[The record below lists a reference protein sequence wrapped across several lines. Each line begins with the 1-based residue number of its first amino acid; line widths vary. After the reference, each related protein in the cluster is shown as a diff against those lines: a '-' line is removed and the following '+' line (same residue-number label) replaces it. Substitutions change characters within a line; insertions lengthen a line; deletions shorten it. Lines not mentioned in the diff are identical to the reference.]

1 MSYLKLMENKVAKE
15 KLGLK
20 PKEILWGSISFVIFV
35 AIFIFVFRMYLSE
48 GEKRKAEYSE
58 APNTEDYLELNI
70 KVVGVDPVKGDLS
83 TRISLFP
90 NGKYMNAKDF
100 PTENINLYIN
110 AATGKQEYNF
120 PKGKIMNPI
129 EVTFGLYGQVN
140 DYPLDIHEAQIVAVA
155 EIPIKIKEN
164 TPKDSIKDDDIGEL
178 IPIKVNFNAF
188 LHGYKFDAAKDTT
201 VTEPYTAVAV
211 QVSRAGSTKFFSYF
225 IMVAMWLLSGIVVF
239 LVLSV
244 IVRGRKIELGKFAFM
259 SAMIFAL
266 PALRNMQPLIPT
278 IGTFS
283 DYVSF
288 FWAEALIALSLFTVV
303 FTWLRRPP
311 PK

>member
-1 MSYLKLMENKVAKE
+1 MENKVTKE

-20 PKEILWGSISFVIFV
+20 PKEILWGSISLIIFI
-35 AIFIFVFRMYLSE
+35 AIFLFVFKMYLSE
-48 GEKRKAEYSE
+48 GEKRKAEYTD
-58 APNTEDYLELNI
+58 APNTEDYLEVDI
-70 KVVGVDPVKGDLS
+70 KVVGVDPIKGDLN
-83 TRISLFP
+83 TRITMWP
-90 NGKYMNAKDF
+90 NGKYMNAKEF
-100 PTENINLYIN
+100 LTENVNFYIN

-120 PKGKIMNPI
+120 QKGKIMNPI

-140 DYPLDIHEAQIVAVA
+140 DYPLDIHEALLVAVA
-155 EIPIKIKEN
+155 EIPVKVSAN
-164 TPKDSIKDDDIGEL
+164 QNADSMNAEMGEI
-178 IPIKVNFNAF
+178 IPLKVNFNAF
-188 LHGYKFDAAKDTT
+188 LHGYKFDAGKDTT
-201 VTEPYTAVAV
+201 VGEPYTAMNVT
-211 QVSRAGSTKFFSYF
+211 VSRAGSTKFFSYF
-225 IMVAMWLLSGIVVF
+225 IMMAMWLLSGIVVF

-303 FTWLRRPP
+303 FTWLKRPP

>member
-1 MSYLKLMENKVAKE
+1 MEDKITKE

-20 PKEILWGSISFVIFV
+20 PKEILWGSISLVIFIG
-35 AIFIFVFRMYLSE
+35 IFLFVFKMYLSE

-58 APNTEDYLELNI
+58 TPNSNDYLELNI
-70 KVVGVDPVKGDLS
+70 KVIGVDPIKGDLN
-83 TRISLFP
+83 TRISIFP

-100 PTENINLYIN
+100 LTENVNFYIN
-110 AATGKQEYNF
+110 ATTGKQEYNF
-120 PKGKIMNPI
+120 QKGKIINPI

-155 EIPIKIKEN
+155 EIPVKP
-164 TPKDSIKDDDIGEL
+164 TASHPQDSIKEDEIGEL
-178 IPIKVNFNAF
+178 IPIKINFNAF
-188 LHGYKFDAAKDTT
+188 LHGYKFDAGKDTT
-201 VTEPYTAVAV
+201 ITEPYTAVNV
-211 QVSRAGSTKFFSYF
+211 EVSRAGSTKFFSYF

-244 IVRGRKIELGKFAFM
+244 VVRGRKIELGKFAFM